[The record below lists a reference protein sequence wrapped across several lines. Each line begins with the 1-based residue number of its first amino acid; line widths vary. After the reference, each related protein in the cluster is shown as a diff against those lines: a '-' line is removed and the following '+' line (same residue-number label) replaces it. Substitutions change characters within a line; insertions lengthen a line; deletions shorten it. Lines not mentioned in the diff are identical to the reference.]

1 MEKEI
6 YTIGTSTRSL
16 KDFIKILLSHGINVA
31 VDVRRFPFSKRFPH
45 FCKDTLAL
53 ALKENGVAYFYLGN
67 ELGGLRKSGYERY
80 TNSKEFREGIERLES
95 IASTSKV
102 TFFCCER
109 LFFRCHRR
117 FIAKILEKKG
127 WKVYHIVD
135 LNVIYREREE
145 D

>member
-1 MEKEI
+1 LEKEI

-31 VDVRRFPFSKRFPH
+31 VDVRRLPFSKRFPH

-53 ALKENGVAYFYLGN
+53 ALKENGIAYFYLGT

-102 TFFCCER
+102 ALFCCER